1 MSRIYEGKVDK
12 FCFFLLLC
20 VCVCVVFVCALAF
33 MRQAQKSVYQLRSEN
48 TRLQQQDRERSA
60 RLSDFHRERGNELG
74 RLDNTLG
81 DLENELAAEMH
92 TRQEYQ
98 RRIVEAEEELA
109 EAIQQ
114 NKSRSAGLPKLRQR
128 LYEVHDQMLHGISAQ
143 EQEMQKLS
151 DIIPALDMVHSSL
164 ISQMA
169 LDPLRLSSYQMAQP
183 PKIPSMTTMPNTEV
197 PLLPLVGS

>member
-1 MSRIYEGKVDK
+1 M
-12 FCFFLLLC
+12 
-20 VCVCVVFVCALAF
+20 
-33 MRQAQKSVYQLRSEN
+33 
-48 TRLQQQDRERSA
+48 
-60 RLSDFHRERGNELG
+60 
-74 RLDNTLG
+74 DNALG

-98 RRIVEAEEELA
+98 RRIVEAEEEMA
-109 EAIQQ
+109 EAIHQ

-164 ISQMA
+164 ISQIA

-183 PKIPSMTTMPNTEV
+183 PKIPSMTTIPNTEV
-197 PLLPLVGS
+197 PLLPLVGSQVGASCYRAVSLSLSLSSAPSLACMHDIRTRQGILMGSSLRGRGQTIEGQRQYVPVGSAI